1 MIRNKEMLLSR
12 SIGASSIHKTAIII
26 PITLKSSKHTYTK
39 SDTDFVMLVQMKP
52 FSTSNRIKK

>member
-1 MIRNKEMLLSR
+1 MLLSR